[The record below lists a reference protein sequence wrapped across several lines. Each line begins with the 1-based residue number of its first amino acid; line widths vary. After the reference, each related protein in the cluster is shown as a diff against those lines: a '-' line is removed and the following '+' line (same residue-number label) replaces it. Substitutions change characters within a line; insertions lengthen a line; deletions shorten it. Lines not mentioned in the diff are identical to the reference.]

1 MLITILSNFS
11 SFNPMMFAMVL
22 AAGAMIFFRRPRA
35 AAVREDTRRPSSP
48 YSRRA
53 R

>member
-22 AAGAMIFFRRPRA
+22 AAGAMIFFRRPRTTP
-35 AAVREDTRRPSSP
+35 VRESTKRAASVTRRVQ
-48 YSRRA
+48 
-53 R
+53 